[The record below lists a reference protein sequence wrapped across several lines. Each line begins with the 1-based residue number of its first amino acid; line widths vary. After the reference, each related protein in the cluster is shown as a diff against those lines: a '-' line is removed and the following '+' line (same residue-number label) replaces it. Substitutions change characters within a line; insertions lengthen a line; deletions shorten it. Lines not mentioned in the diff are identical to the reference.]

1 MHYLLTLA
9 LTLMG
14 FSLLAQGGQ
23 ITGTLQNSEG
33 EAIIFA
39 NVALYHASDSSLVKA
54 EATNDEGTFTLVNI
68 PDGSYWL
75 KASYVGLPDF
85 EQTGVTMTQKQ
96 TLNLGTLTFPA
107 SVIELET
114 ALVKADRALVEIK
127 PDRTVFNV
135 SGTINSAGEDA
146 LGLLRKA
153 PGVLVDNNDNITVL
167 GRSGVLIYV
176 DGKRLPLGG
185 DDLSNYL
192 SNLQAEQIDRID
204 IISNPGAKY
213 DAEGNAGIIDIRLK
227 KDKNNGANG
236 SVNANYSQGRYARE
250 NMGAS
255 GNFRNKL
262 LNIFANGGLYKGA
275 SFNNI
280 DFRNTQNGLA
290 LDEVNRMKHGY
301 EGYNLRLGTDFFL
314 TDQQTIG
321 FLVSGGQNFFDRNT
335 YNRVGIATQANPTQ
349 VDSILVARTTG
360 DGKRDN
366 NAFNVNYRFDNR
378 KGQIFNV
385 DADYGRYRNTNTRVQ
400 PNRYF
405 DATLENLLSEDINSF
420 DTPTDI
426 DIYTFKIDYEQEVLG
441 GKLALG
447 TKFSRVDSKN
457 KFLVF
462 NVLDDQNNLDSL
474 QSNTFDYN
482 EDVYAGYVNYSRPIN
497 QAWSFSVGLRAEQTD
512 ATGNLVAFREDLME
526 PPVELNYLNWFPS
539 AGLTWQMTP
548 KQTFALN
555 YGRRINRPDY
565 NVLNPFN
572 NQLSQ
577 LSYEKGNPF
586 LSPEIVNNMELGY
599 TLNYRYN
606 FKVAY
611 SKTTDQITRLIGP
624 DESDPRANFITWE
637 NLAEQTIWSMNIS
650 APIQVMK
657 GWSSYINL
665 NASHLDNQA
674 DYGDGAIVDVQAF
687 TYNIYQQSTFDL
699 PFGFKGEISGWF
711 SGPGIWGGVFVYDT
725 SWSLD
730 VGLQRRFL
738 NDAVNVRLNATDLF
752 YQTGWSGTS
761 EFNGLVATGAGN
773 WDSRRISLS
782 ISYDMGNRNV
792 KSRKRSTGLED
803 EAKRVGSQQ

>member
-1 MHYLLTLA
+1 MHSLWTLL
-9 LTLMG
+9 
-14 FSLLAQGGQ
+14 FSLSSICLLAQGGT
-23 ITGTLQNSEG
+23 ISGAAQNNDG
-33 EAIIFA
+33 EALIFA
-39 NVALYHASDSSLVKA
+39 NIALYRSSDSSLVKA
-54 EATNDEGTFTLVNI
+54 EATNEKGTFKLVNI
-68 PDGSYWL
+68 PDGAYWL
-75 KASYVGLPDF
+75 QASYIGLPNF
-85 EQTGVTMTQKQ
+85 EQTGITMVQNKAVD
-96 TLNLGTLTFPA
+96 LGILTFPV

-135 SGTINSAGEDA
+135 SGTINSAGSDA

-167 GRSGVLIYV
+167 GRSGVMIFV
-176 DGKRLPLGG
+176 DGKRLPLSG

-213 DAEGNAGIIDIRLK
+213 DAEGNAGIIDIHLK

-236 SVNANYSQGRYARE
+236 SVNANYSQGQYARE
-250 NMGAS
+250 NIGAS
-255 GNFRNKL
+255 GNYRNKL

-275 SFNNI
+275 GFNNI
-280 DFRNTQNGLA
+280 DFNSTQNGLS
-290 LDEVNRMKHGY
+290 LVEINRMKHAY

-314 TDQQTIG
+314 TDHQTIG
-321 FLVSGGQNFFDRNT
+321 FLVSGGQNFHERNT
-335 YNRVGIATQANPTQ
+335 YNRIGIATQANPTQ
-349 VDSILVARTTG
+349 TDSILIARTTG
-360 DGKRDN
+360 DGQRN
-366 NAFNVNYRFDNR
+366 NTTYNVNYRFDDH
-378 KGQIFNV
+378 KSQVFNV
-385 DADYGRYRNTNTRVQ
+385 DLDYGQYRNTDERYQ
-400 PNRYF
+400 PNRYY
-405 DATLENLLSEDINSF
+405 DATLENLLSEEINSF

-426 DIYTFKIDYEQEVLG
+426 DIYTFKIDYEQEVFG
-441 GKLALG
+441 GKLGLG
-447 TKFSRVDSKN
+447 TKLSRVASKN
-457 KFLVF
+457 TFLVSDIMQE
-462 NVLDDQNNLDSL
+462 VAMLDSL
-474 QSNTFDYN
+474 QSNKFDYD

-497 QAWSFSVGLRAEQTD
+497 DAWSFSVGVRAEQTD
-512 ATGNLVAFREDLME
+512 ATGELVAFQEDLME
-526 PPVELNYLNWFPS
+526 PPVDLNYLNWFPS

-586 LSPEIVNNMELGY
+586 LKPEIVNNLELGY

-624 DESDPRANFITWE
+624 DENDPRANFITWE
-637 NLAEQTIWSMNIS
+637 NLAEQTVWSMNIS
-650 APIQVMK
+650 APIQVTK
-657 GWSSYINL
+657 GWSSYINF
-665 NASHLDNQA
+665 NASHLNNQA

-687 TYNIYQQSTFDL
+687 TYNIFQQSTFDL

-711 SGPGIWGGVFVYDT
+711 SGPGIWGGVFIYDT

-738 NDAVNVRLNATDLF
+738 NDAVNVRLSGSDLF
-752 YQTGWSGTS
+752 YQSGWSGTS
-761 EFNGLVATGAGN
+761 EFNGLVATGTGN
-773 WDSRRISLS
+773 WDSQRISLS

-792 KSRKRSTGLED
+792 KSRRRTTGLED
-803 EAKRVGSQQ
+803 EAKRVGSQ